1 MDNERIVIT
10 ISDHQGLSAVVHA
23 TRSEGQWLGREVVTD
38 EVTNEAPSVAYL
50 AHEIASRIY
59 DL

>member
-23 TRSEGQWLGREVVTD
+23 TRSDGQWIARDIVTD
-38 EVTNEAPSVAYL
+38 EVTDEAASVAYL
-50 AHEIASRIY
+50 AHEIASHIC